1 VDAVMLAQLAFS
13 AALLC
18 RELDVHGAP
27 ELPPARAQA
36 LLVRMMSTEAFV
48 GSDHEEDSR
57 GTTGRYFTRAEYQ
70 RLRGNPLLGY
80 WDIGGF
86 SWVGGARVGWRGI
99 RASHPSARPIPAKAW
114 ATAFRLAVAK
124 NGLEEDAEAHV
135 QVEGGC
141 VAAAVDASADDPV
154 PGVLIELRVKSP
166 TGALLYRVS
175 VGKPTVEDAMGA
187 ALDLVLRFGRALPNR
202 GGEGGRGAAR

>member
-1 VDAVMLAQLAFS
+1 MLAQLACS

-18 RELDVHGAP
+18 GEVSSPGGP
-27 ELPPARAQA
+27 ELPPDRAQA
-36 LLVRMMSTEAFV
+36 LLERMMSTEDFV
-48 GSDHEEDSR
+48 GSANEKESCK
-57 GTTGRYFTRAEYQ
+57 TTGRYFTRAEYR

-86 SWVGGARVGWRGI
+86 SWAGGAHVAWRGI
-99 RASHPSARPIPAKAW
+99 RPSHPSARAISAQAWGAAFRIAAKAS
-114 ATAFRLAVAK
+114 
-124 NGLEEDAEAHV
+124 GLEEDAEARV

-141 VAAAVDASADDPV
+141 VAAVVDPSSDEPV

-166 TGALLYRVS
+166 TGVLLYRVS

-187 ALDLVLRFGRALPNR
+187 ALDLVLRFSR
-202 GGEGGRGAAR
+202 GLSAGGSEGERGPAR